1 MFSKNSFNNESR
13 VYKMWI
19 SPKIKKFVVKDGR
32 ENRHIF
38 FNSVLK
44 YSNNEKTDYNSYCG
58 VTDESLNKL
67 KWFESLESVRNAEII
82 FFFFSFSG
90 FCDNDICDQ
99 K

>member
-1 MFSKNSFNNESR
+1 
-13 VYKMWI
+13 MWI

-82 FFFFSFSG
+82 FFFPLVAFVTMTSVTKSKLQEG
-90 FCDNDICDQ
+90 
-99 K
+99 KL